1 MELLID
7 NLRSLSKEALLAAEE
22 LVDLSEHLDS
32 ALTALDE
39 AEDLADKTQEQLDM
53 ANLRIEDLRVDLDSA
68 LTALYTEEERADE
81 AEKRAAE
88 LQEQLDMAN
97 KEIAELKYTLKLA
110 DQQIKELRPW

>member
-1 MELLID
+1 
-7 NLRSLSKEALLAAEE
+7 
-22 LVDLSEHLDS
+22 
-32 ALTALDE
+32 
-39 AEDLADKTQEQLDM
+39 M